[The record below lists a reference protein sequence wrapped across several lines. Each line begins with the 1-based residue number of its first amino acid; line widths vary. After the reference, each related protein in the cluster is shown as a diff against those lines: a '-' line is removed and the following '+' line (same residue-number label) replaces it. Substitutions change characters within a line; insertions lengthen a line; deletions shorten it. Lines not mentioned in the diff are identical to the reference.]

1 MMSRLKILYYNWVD
15 FEDERQRGGGVSI
28 YQRNLIDAATQRGEE
43 VWFFS
48 SGVCYSPFS
57 RRPFLREVKA
67 RKEGVRK
74 FEIVNSTIL
83 SPGQEAFGQDV
94 ATSPRMEPLF
104 ADFLREHGPFDV
116 VHFNNLEGIPVS
128 FLRLARAH
136 YPQAKIIYSV
146 HNYFAF
152 CPQVNLWFQER
163 AACRDF
169 RDGRKCVNC
178 LIQPLHPRG
187 AQRLYRLENCL
198 RKLGI
203 PPQSFVDRFIN
214 WFVFGVVRSGYH
226 LARAV
231 YRGEGL
237 ATKVPQLS
245 CVSRQPTQAKA
256 ILDPAEAARFAARR
270 RVFVDALNTYTDHI
284 LAVSRRVAELTVGFG
299 IDPAK
304 VQTFHIGTRFAER
317 LRVSE
322 PRPSGSGILNRSP
335 TGAAQPKS
343 EILRI
348 AYLGYMRLD
357 KGFYFYLKALKSMP
371 APLARRL
378 ALTFAAKITDPHAY
392 QTIKRMAHRFASV
405 AFHDGYTH
413 TQLADM
419 LSHIDLAVVPVLW
432 EDNLPQ
438 VAIECVASG
447 VPILTSNRGGAQE
460 LLGCRDLV
468 FQAGS
473 HADFHAK
480 IRNILDN
487 PALLSTALAGR
498 CRLYTPSEHYDL
510 VRQNCYRPAA
520 ADADSRRRQFAVPM
534 DTALPRAVDYGR

>member
-1 MMSRLKILYYNWVD
+1 MSKLKILYYNWVD
-15 FEDERQRGGGVSI
+15 FEDEQQRGGGVSI
-28 YQRNLIDAATQRGEE
+28 YQRNLIDAAMQQDDE
-43 VWFFS
+43 VWFLS

-57 RRPFLREVKA
+57 RRPFLREAKA
-67 RKEGVRK
+67 RKNGVRK

-83 SPGQEAFGQDV
+83 SPGHESFGQDV
-94 ATSPRMEPLF
+94 ATSPGMDPLF
-104 ADFLREHGPFDV
+104 ADFLQKHGPFDV
-116 VHFNNLEGIPVS
+116 VHFNNLEGIPIS
-128 FLRLARAH
+128 FLRLAREH

-169 RDGRKCVNC
+169 RAGRKCVNC

-187 AQRLYRLENCL
+187 AKRLYRLENCL

-214 WFVFGVVRSGYH
+214 WFIFGVVRSSYH
-226 LARAV
+226 LARAI

-237 ATKVPQLS
+237 KMNIPQLS
-245 CVSRQPTQAKA
+245 CVSRRPTKPTA
-256 ILDPAEAARFAARR
+256 ILDPEEAARFATRR
-270 RVFVDALNTYTDHI
+270 RNFVAALNRYADHV

-299 IDPAK
+299 IEPTK
-304 VQTFHIGTRFAER
+304 VHTLYIGTRFAEQIPLIR
-317 LRVSE
+317 DNPKGNASVNASVAYA
-322 PRPSGSGILNRSP
+322 SGSSP
-335 TGAAQPKS
+335 
-343 EILRI
+343 LRI
-348 AYLGYMRLD
+348 VYLGYMRLD

-371 APLARRL
+371 VALARRL

-392 QTIKRMAHRFASV
+392 AQIKLIAHRFASV
-405 AFHDGYTH
+405 TFYDGYTH
-413 TQLADM
+413 GQLPEI
-419 LSHIDLAVVPVLW
+419 LSAIDLAVVPVLW

-460 LLGCRDLV
+460 LLGCRELV

-473 HADFHAK
+473 RTDFYDK
-480 IRNILDN
+480 LQGILDN
-487 PALLSTALAGR
+487 PAILSTALAGR
-498 CRLYTPSEHYDL
+498 ARLYTPREHYDL
-510 VRQNCYRPAA
+510 LREKYYRSATPNEILPNLVSGNGVFPVAA
-520 ADADSRRRQFAVPM
+520 GQPNN
-534 DTALPRAVDYGR
+534 

>member
-1 MMSRLKILYYNWVD
+1 MSKLKILYYNWVD
-15 FEDERQRGGGVSI
+15 FEDEQQRGGGVSI
-28 YQRNLIDAATQRGEE
+28 YQRNLVDAATQCGDEI
-43 VWFFS
+43 WFLS
-48 SGVCYSPFS
+48 SGVCYSTFS
-57 RRPFLREVKA
+57 RRQFLREVKA
-67 RKEGVRK
+67 KKEGVRK
-74 FEIVNSTIL
+74 FEMVNSTIL

-94 ATSPRMEPLF
+94 ATSPEMDPLF

-128 FLRLARAH
+128 FLRLAREH

-187 AQRLYRLENCL
+187 AKRLYRLENLL

-203 PPQSFVDRFIN
+203 PPFSLVDRFIN
-214 WFVFGVVRSGYH
+214 WFIFSVLRGGYH

-237 ATKVPQLS
+237 ATNIPHLS
-245 CVSRQPTQAKA
+245 CVSRRPTQATS
-256 ILDPAEAARFAARR
+256 ILDPAEATRFTERR
-270 RVFVDALNTYTDHI
+270 RLFVTSLNTYADHV

-299 IDPAK
+299 IDSAK
-304 VQTFHIGTRFAER
+304 VQTLYIGTRFAEQK
-317 LRVSE
+317 L
-322 PRPSGSGILNRSP
+322 PMDY
-335 TGAAQPKS
+335 AQKRNQTKQ
-343 EILRI
+343 IDVLRI
-348 AYLGYMRLD
+348 VYLGYMRLD

-371 APLARRL
+371 AALARRI
-378 ALTFAAKITDPHAY
+378 ALTFAAKVTDPHAY
-392 QTIKRMAHRFASV
+392 ATIKRMAHRFASV
-405 AFHDGYTH
+405 TFYDGYTH
-413 TQLADM
+413 AQLPDI
-419 LSHIDLAVVPVLW
+419 LSAIDLAVVPVLW

-473 HADFHAK
+473 RADFYAK
-480 IRNILDN
+480 LQGILDN
-487 PALLSTALAGR
+487 PNILAVALAGR
-498 CRLYTPSEHYDL
+498 SRLYTPREHYDL
-510 VRQNCYRPAA
+510 LREHYYLGDTSDVA
-520 ADADSRRRQFAVPM
+520 SRSAERVPIF
-534 DTALPRAVDYGR
+534 G